1 MRDEMENRI
10 SELLNEILNDAAIM
24 DSESEMLAR
33 VSAMLI
39 AGNLVGFDMET
50 MNFHAKELA
59 DDLLRKART
68 DD

>member
-1 MRDEMENRI
+1 MKEHFETRI

-24 DSESEMLAR
+24 NSEDEMFAR

-39 AGNLVGFDMET
+39 AGNLVGFDMDS

-59 DDLLRKART
+59 EDLLRKART
-68 DD
+68 DG

>member
-39 AGNLVGFDMET
+39 AGNLIGFDMET